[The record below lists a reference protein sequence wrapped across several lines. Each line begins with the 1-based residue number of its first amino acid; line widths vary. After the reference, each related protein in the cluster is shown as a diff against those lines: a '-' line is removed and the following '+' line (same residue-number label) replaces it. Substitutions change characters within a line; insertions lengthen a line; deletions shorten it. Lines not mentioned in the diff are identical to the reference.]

1 MSRGFSTVLLN
12 RSNEL
17 EKSGEFGQLLRWP
30 SSLSAEC
37 LRQLKRVGPQNTR
50 PPQYSSTNQKARQI
64 YLRKQNKESE
74 IYQFFNVRSGI
85 ISFFLKNTSN
95 CRLSKKLWEK
105 K

>member
-1 MSRGFSTVLLN
+1 MSRGFFNCSSDEP
-12 RSNEL
+12 RRDEL
-17 EKSGEFGQLLRWP
+17 EKSGEFGQLLRWT

-74 IYQFFNVRSGI
+74 IYQFFNVRSQ
-85 ISFFLKNTSN
+85 NM
-95 CRLSKKLWEK
+95 
-105 K
+105 

>member
-1 MSRGFSTVLLN
+1 MSRGFFNCSSDEP
-12 RSNEL
+12 RRDEL

-85 ISFFLKNTSN
+85 IRF
-95 CRLSKKLWEK
+95 C
-105 K
+105 